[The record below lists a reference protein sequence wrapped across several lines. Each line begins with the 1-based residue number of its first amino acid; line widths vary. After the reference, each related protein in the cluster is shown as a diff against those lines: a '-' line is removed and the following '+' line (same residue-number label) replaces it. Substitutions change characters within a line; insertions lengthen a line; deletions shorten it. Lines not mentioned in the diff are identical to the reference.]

1 MGQVRARKLSEMR
14 VPKKQANPI
23 DIQVGNRV
31 RIRRML
37 IGMSQERLGDLL
49 GLTFQQVQKYE
60 KGVNRI
66 GAGRLFEVARILN
79 VPIDFFYEGLGGA
92 AGQPGMG
99 DSESAPVME
108 FVSSGEGLQL
118 SLAFMKIKDAKVRKR
133 VLDLVKSLAEEEE
146 QKKRAAERINKLRN
160 LSFNMNSAEANGE
173 YDNVPAY
180 VRRNMELF
188 GNTLT
193 SVEQFYSKYTVKKDE
208 NDETQISTINTFLD
222 GKKPD

>member
-1 MGQVRARKLSEMR
+1 LFALCGRSGKFARRTQFEKR

-23 DIQVGNRV
+23 DVQVGNRV

-66 GAGRLFEVARILN
+66 GAGRLFEMARILN
-79 VPIDFFYEGLGGA
+79 VPVDFFYEGVNA
-92 AGQPGMG
+92 HAGQPGAAEG
-99 DSESAPVME
+99 EGAPVME

-133 VLDLVKSLAEEEE
+133 VLDLVKSLAEEEA
-146 QKKRAAERINKLRN
+146 QK
-160 LSFNMNSAEANGE
+160 
-173 YDNVPAY
+173 V
-180 VRRNMELF
+180 
-188 GNTLT
+188 
-193 SVEQFYSKYTVKKDE
+193 
-208 NDETQISTINTFLD
+208 
-222 GKKPD
+222 

>member
-1 MGQVRARKLSEMR
+1 MGQVPARPTDETR
-14 VPKKQANPI
+14 VAIAAKKQANPI

-66 GAGRLFEVARILN
+66 GAGRLFEVSRILN
-79 VPIDFFYEGLGGA
+79 VPVDFFYEGVNEGVLGG
-92 AGQPGMG
+92 
-99 DSESAPVME
+99 SEADGAPVMD

-133 VLDLVKSLAEEEE
+133 VLDLVKSLAEEEA
-146 QKKRAAERINKLRN
+146 QK
-160 LSFNMNSAEANGE
+160 
-173 YDNVPAY
+173 
-180 VRRNMELF
+180 
-188 GNTLT
+188 
-193 SVEQFYSKYTVKKDE
+193 Q
-208 NDETQISTINTFLD
+208 
-222 GKKPD
+222 

>member
-1 MGQVRARKLSEMR
+1 MSIAA
-14 VPKKQANPI
+14 KKQANPI

-66 GAGRLFEVARILN
+66 GAGRLFEVSRILN
-79 VPIDFFYEGLGGA
+79 VPVDFFYEGVNDAAQGA
-92 AGQPGMG
+92 T
-99 DSESAPVME
+99 ESDGAPVMD

-133 VLDLVKSLAEEEE
+133 VLDLVKSLAEEEA
-146 QKKRAAERINKLRN
+146 QK
-160 LSFNMNSAEANGE
+160 
-173 YDNVPAY
+173 
-180 VRRNMELF
+180 
-188 GNTLT
+188 T
-193 SVEQFYSKYTVKKDE
+193 
-208 NDETQISTINTFLD
+208 
-222 GKKPD
+222 

>member
-1 MGQVRARKLSEMR
+1 MRYAEDEAKFPPAKKLEMR

-66 GAGRLFEVARILN
+66 GAGRLFEVSRILN
-79 VPIDFFYEGLGGA
+79 VPVDFFYEGLSGA
-92 AGQPGMG
+92 AGQPGA
-99 DSESAPVME
+99 SENESAPVME

-146 QKKRAAERINKLRN
+146 QK
-160 LSFNMNSAEANGE
+160 S
-173 YDNVPAY
+173 
-180 VRRNMELF
+180 
-188 GNTLT
+188 
-193 SVEQFYSKYTVKKDE
+193 
-208 NDETQISTINTFLD
+208 
-222 GKKPD
+222 

>member
-1 MGQVRARKLSEMR
+1 MRLSSSRAIRFVCR

-66 GAGRLFEVARILN
+66 GAGRLFEVSRILG
-79 VPIDFFYEGLGGA
+79 VPIDFFYEGIGEQL
-92 AGQPGMG
+92 AGNRGFAEPEA
-99 DSESAPVME
+99 SPPVME

-133 VLDLVKSLAEEEE
+133 VLDLVKSLSEED
-146 QKKRAAERINKLRN
+146 QK
-160 LSFNMNSAEANGE
+160 
-173 YDNVPAY
+173 D
-180 VRRNMELF
+180 
-188 GNTLT
+188 
-193 SVEQFYSKYTVKKDE
+193 
-208 NDETQISTINTFLD
+208 
-222 GKKPD
+222 

>member
-1 MGQVRARKLSEMR
+1 

-66 GAGRLFEVARILN
+66 GAGRLFEVSRILN
-79 VPIDFFYEGLGGA
+79 VPIDFFYEGVNT
-92 AGQPGMG
+92 QPGG
-99 DSESAPVME
+99 SEPEGAPPVME

-146 QKKRAAERINKLRN
+146 QK
-160 LSFNMNSAEANGE
+160 S
-173 YDNVPAY
+173 
-180 VRRNMELF
+180 
-188 GNTLT
+188 
-193 SVEQFYSKYTVKKDE
+193 
-208 NDETQISTINTFLD
+208 
-222 GKKPD
+222 